1 MIASR
6 EDLPSNYELITG
18 PGGVLAL
25 LDPARAQEMC
35 VLKLEDG
42 SCWALAIPAAFKS
55 VRFFQLIKDAQ
66 KKGLNI
72 AFKDEVDDGLMR
84 LLMTG
89 GGGNGSNAKDD
100 NSEIINY
107 FDKIIYEA
115 MKQGA
120 SDIHI
125 EKRRQMA
132 TIKMR
137 RNGRLLIYSEIAPE
151 VAGNLCS
158 VVYNVLG
165 ENRDVMYSENEFQQC
180 AINRVLGGDEVKLRY
195 QSLPTYPEGGFDVVL
210 RVLPIGRNDEIVA
223 LDTLGYKKWHMHV
236 LDLATSKPVGAL
248 VIAGTTGSG
257 KSTTLKNLLMQ
268 INAVRN
274 YQAKIYTVEDPPEY
288 RIPHVSQIP
297 VIRRKGDD
305 YTKKSPFEAPITAC
319 MRADPDVLMI
329 GEVRDKVTGDL
340 LKKAVQSGHQCLTTV
355 HAASSLAI
363 CERFADF
370 EVQRSVLGSTEFF
383 SCMVYQRLVPV
394 LCPKCCLDFEDLVAS
409 SAATEYQVAAYQR
422 VMTLCDPSIDVLK
435 TRGPGCEH
443 CSKQGV
449 TGRTVCAEIV
459 VPDWNMLELF
469 RRDDALG
476 AFKYWRSTSDKD
488 LRSENMQGKTSLE
501 HALQKMLKGIV
512 DPFDIEDSYGLLTPE
527 LLAM

>member
-1 MIASR
+1 MISSR
-6 EDLPSNYELITG
+6 DDLPNSYSLLTG
-18 PGGVLAL
+18 PGGILEL
-25 LDPARAQEMC
+25 SDAQSAEMC
-35 VLKLEDG
+35 VMKLDNDT
-42 SCWALAIPAAFKS
+42 CWALAVPSAFKS
-55 VRFFQLIKDAQ
+55 VRFFQLLKDIQ
-66 KKGLNI
+66 KRDLNL
-72 AFKDEVDDGLMR
+72 AFKDEIDPGLIKLVMSGV
-84 LLMTG
+84 T
-89 GGGNGSNAKDD
+89 GNGSNAKDE
-100 NSEIINY
+100 NSEIIGY
-107 FDKIIYEA
+107 FDKIIGDA
-115 MKQGA
+115 MRLGA
-120 SDIHI
+120 SDVHI
-125 EKRRQMA
+125 EKRRQLA

-137 RNGRLLIYSEIAPE
+137 RNGRLLNYSDMAPE
-151 VAGNLCS
+151 IAGNLCS

-180 AINRVLGGDEVKLRY
+180 AINRVIGGDEVKLRY

-210 RVLPIGRNDEIVA
+210 RVLPIGRDDKMVPLLNLGYTKWHCNA
-223 LDTLGYKKWHMHV
+223 LDM
-236 LDLATSKPVGAL
+236 ATSKPVGAL

-268 INAVRN
+268 INEVRN
-274 YQAKIYTVEDPPEY
+274 FQAKIYTVEDPPEY
-288 RIPHVSQIP
+288 RIPNVSQIP

-329 GEVRDKVTGDL
+329 GEVRDRVTGDL

-355 HAASSLAI
+355 HAASGLAI

-383 SCMVYQRLVPV
+383 ACMAYQRLVPI
-394 LCPKCCLDFEDLVAS
+394 LCPRCCLDFEDLVAS

-422 VMTLCDPSIDVLK
+422 VMQVCDPAMDILK

-443 CSKQGV
+443 CGKQGV
-449 TGRTVCAEIV
+449 VGRTVCAEIV
-459 VPDWNMLELF
+459 VPDLELLEYF
-469 RRDDALG
+469 RNDDALG